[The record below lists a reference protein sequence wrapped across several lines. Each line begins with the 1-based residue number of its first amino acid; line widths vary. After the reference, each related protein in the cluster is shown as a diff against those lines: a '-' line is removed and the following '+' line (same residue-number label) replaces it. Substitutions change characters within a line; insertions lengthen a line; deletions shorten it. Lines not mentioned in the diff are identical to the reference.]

1 MIYDSMLQQAVQ
13 GRTKERYD
21 IIYSQCRKLQVE
33 GTKNTKNRDWRA
45 FLPQSRERSA
55 TILTAHGAA
64 MAGCFLASCDCE
76 GLVVPSFSW

>member
-33 GTKNTKNRDWRA
+33 ETKNTKNRDWRA

-55 TILTAHGAA
+55 TILTPHGAA